1 MGSLDAMA
9 TAVAPRPSEPLH
21 GTPGALVFRSDV
33 LCPWST
39 VALIRL
45 RRARAELGLDDM
57 PIIHLAHAL
66 ELRFRVPIPR
76 RIVDAEVV
84 LCAAAEPGFGWS
96 PWFGPLDEFPVSSLL
111 ALEAVQAARNQ
122 SEVAAERLDLELRQA
137 FFVRSRCITMLNE
150 VLSAARSCDLDVGAL
165 EQSLEAGRARS
176 AVLRQSREGDCSG
189 VVVLP
194 DGSEHCNPGV
204 RTRWIGTRLPQ
215 VVPRVVSDDPSTV
228 RDLVA
233 RAAGSFIEE
242 GHHDD
247 RD

>member
-1 MGSLDAMA
+1 MDSLGPMA
-9 TAVAPRPSEPLH
+9 TAVVASPSEPLH

-33 LCPWST
+33 ICPWST

-66 ELRFRVPIPR
+66 ELRLVAPIPR

-96 PWFGPLDEFPVSSLL
+96 PWFGPLDEFPVSTLIP
-111 ALEAVQAARNQ
+111 LEAVQAARVQ
-122 SEVAAERLDLELRQA
+122 SEAAAERLDLELRRA

-150 VLSAARSCDLDVGAL
+150 VLSAARSCDLDFGAL
-165 EQSLEAGRARS
+165 EQTLEAGCARA
-176 AVLRQSREGDCSG
+176 AVLRQSREGSCSG

-204 RTRWIGTRLPQ
+204 RTRWIGTKLPR
-215 VVPRVVSDDPSTV
+215 VVPRVVSDDPATV
-228 RDLVA
+228 RELVA
-233 RAAGSFIEE
+233 RAAGLSIEE
-242 GHHDD
+242 DHHDD
-247 RD
+247 HD

>member
-1 MGSLDAMA
+1 MDSLDATA
-9 TAVAPRPSEPLH
+9 TAVAARPPEPFH
-21 GTPGALVFRSDV
+21 GTRGALVFRSDV
-33 LCPWST
+33 ICPWST

-45 RRARAELGLDDM
+45 RRARVELGLDDM

-66 ELRFRVPIPR
+66 ELRLGVPIPR

-96 PWFGPLDEFPVSSLL
+96 PWFGPLDEFPVSTVL
-111 ALEAVQAARNQ
+111 ALEAVQAARIQ
-122 SEVAAERLDLELRQA
+122 SEAAAERLDLELRQA
-137 FFVRSRCITMLNE
+137 FFVRSRCITMLHE
-150 VLSAARSCDLDVGAL
+150 VLSAADSCDLDVGAL
-165 EQSLEAGRARS
+165 EQTLEEGHTRS
-176 AVLRQSREGDCSG
+176 AVLRQSGEGSCSG

-204 RTRWIGTRLPQ
+204 RTGWTGTKLPQ
-215 VVPRVVSDDPSTV
+215 VVPRVVSDDPATV

-233 RAAGSFIEE
+233 QAAGSLIEE
-242 GHHDD
+242 DHHDH

>member
-1 MGSLDAMA
+1 MTA
-9 TAVAPRPSEPLH
+9 TAGAPSPEEPLH

-33 LCPWST
+33 ICPWAT

-45 RRARAELGLDDM
+45 RRARAELGLDHV

-66 ELRFRVPIPR
+66 ELRLRVPLPR

-96 PWFGPLDEFPVSSLL
+96 PWFGPLDEFPVSTLL
-111 ALEAVQAARNQ
+111 ALEAVQAARLQ
-122 SEVAAERLDLELRQA
+122 SEAGAEQLDLALRQA

-150 VLSAARSCDLDVGAL
+150 VLAAADSCDLDVGAL
-165 EQSLEAGRARS
+165 EQALEAGLARS
-176 AVLRQSREGDCSG
+176 SVLRQSQEGHCSG

-204 RTRWIGTRLPQ
+204 RTGWIGTKLPQ
-215 VVPRVVSDDPSTV
+215 VVPRVLSDDPATI
-228 RDLVA
+228 RELVA
-233 RAAGSFIEE
+233 RVTGMWIEE
-242 GHHDD
+242 DDHDD